1 MCKKLLRVAQMNSAD
16 VSRAQTWADDLVRW
30 EAKGWGD
37 AGNAMK
43 RVAAR
48 AKVPFSKVW
57 ALKYRPPKEI
67 ASHVLSRLEA
77 AHAAERERQL
87 RKLADETALT
97 ALVAGPN
104 HPAVRAAGALLRA
117 AAVEPDDSGDDLVPP
132 PLGTRA
138 RSSRRLPPPELTDLP
153 LFRAADPRP

>member
-1 MCKKLLRVAQMNSAD
+1 MCKKLLRMAQMSSAD
-16 VSRAQTWADDLVRW
+16 VSRAQGWADDLVRW

-48 AKVPFSKVW
+48 AKVPLSKVW

-97 ALVAGPN
+97 ALVAGN
-104 HPAVRAAGALLRA
+104 DHPAVRAAEALLRA
-117 AAVEPDDSGDDLVPP
+117 AAVQPDDGGSDVVPAAM
-132 PLGTRA
+132 GASA
-138 RSSRRLPPPELTDLP
+138 RPQGRLPASDLTDLP
-153 LFRAADPRP
+153 LFQAANPRP